1 MVSGTAAVL
10 SIGDELIAGDS
21 VDTNA
26 PWISAR
32 LHDLGLRV
40 VERRTAPDDEGLIAT
55 ALTELSARAGV
66 IVTTGGLGPT
76 PDDLTRQALA
86 RAMGE
91 GLVQDEEAAASIR
104 RWFERAGRDLTDI
117 NLVQAMR
124 PESGESIANE
134 RGTAPGLSGNIG
146 KTRVFVL
153 PGPPREMEPM
163 FEGYVASRLAG
174 GAGYLSKALHTFGL
188 GESEVSRRLGEILAR
203 TQGVVAG
210 TTASGGVVSVRLR
223 APAAL
228 AGEMKAV
235 EARVRSLLA
244 GAVFGEGGETL
255 AGSVL
260 VALRAREQTLAV
272 AESCTGGGLGAL
284 VTGVAGS
291 SDVFLGGWI
300 TYSNRLKRELL
311 GVDAT
316 TIGTHGAVSAET
328 ARSMASGALSR
339 GGANHALSITGIAG
353 PGGGSSEKPAGTVW
367 IGYAGAGGAHEERRF
382 RFSGDREMVR
392 QRAAMAALGMLRL
405 IVDDRAEE
413 ALLWERERL
422 G

>member
-1 MVSGTAAVL
+1 MTKTAAVV

-21 VDTNA
+21 IDTNA

-32 LHDLGLRV
+32 LHDLGYRV
-40 VERRTAPDDEGLIAT
+40 VERRTAPDDQGAIAT
-55 ALTELSARAGV
+55 ALKELAARAGV
-66 IVTTGGLGPT
+66 IVSTGGLGPT

-86 RAMGE
+86 QAMGE
-91 GLVQDEEAAASIR
+91 GLVQDEDAAKAIR
-104 RWFERAGRDLTDI
+104 RWFEKAGRDLTDI

-124 PESGESIANE
+124 PESGASLPNE
-134 RGTAPGLSGNIG
+134 RGTAPGLSGSVG

-153 PGPPREMEPM
+153 PGPPREMQPM
-163 FEGYVASRLAG
+163 FEAHVAPRLAG
-174 GAGYLSKALHTFGL
+174 SEGYLARALHTYGL
-188 GESEVSRRLGEILAR
+188 GESEVSRLLGDILER
-203 TQGVVAG
+203 EQGVVAG

-235 EARVRSLLA
+235 EARVRSILG
-244 GAVFGEGGETL
+244 GAVFGEGEETL
-255 AGSVL
+255 PSAVL
-260 VALRAREQTLAV
+260 ATLRSREQTLAV

-284 VTGVAGS
+284 ITGVAGS
-291 SDVFLGGWI
+291 SDVFMGGWI

-328 ARSMASGALSR
+328 ARAMAAGALTR
-339 GGANHALSITGIAG
+339 GGADHALSITGIAG
-353 PGGGSSEKPAGTVW
+353 PGGGTSEKPAGTVW

-392 QRAAMAALGMLRL
+392 ERAAMAALGMLRL

-413 ALLWERERL
+413 ALLWERERVV
-422 G
+422 